1 MRAWCSAFGKP
12 LLCVI
17 ASPEGA
23 AGYRFAGDG
32 AASRGV
38 KLAAL
43 ELFPRNVLIGVE
55 ADGR

>member
-17 ASPEGA
+17 ASPAGA
-23 AGYRFAGDG
+23 AGFRFASKGR
-32 AASRGV
+32 AARGV
-38 KLAAL
+38 RLAAL

-55 ADGR
+55 SDGR